1 MMDVEFDVG
10 CRLLGALEEEK
21 EVALTLQF
29 GTISGSSKGRPSRA
43 YPYNTCESLQGHFD
57 SDEVFG
63 FP

>member
-29 GTISGSSKGRPSRA
+29 GTISGSSKGRPSI
-43 YPYNTCESLQGHFD
+43 SL
-57 SDEVFG
+57 
-63 FP
+63 